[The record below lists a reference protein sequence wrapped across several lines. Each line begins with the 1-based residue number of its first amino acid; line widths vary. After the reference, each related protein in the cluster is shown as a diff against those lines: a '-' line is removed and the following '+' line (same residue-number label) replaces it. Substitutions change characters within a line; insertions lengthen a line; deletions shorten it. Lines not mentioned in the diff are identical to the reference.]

1 MSIFEGIFGK
11 SNTDKKKIES
21 IWKLLID
28 ENQLDAI
35 LKESNQKP
43 IIIFKHS
50 TRCGTSMMVK
60 NSFQSNYNL
69 GNTFTLYYL
78 DLIKYRNISNKI
90 ENLFNIS
97 HQSPQLII
105 IKNGKV
111 VAHSSHYEILN
122 MDLSVY

>member
-1 MSIFEGIFGK
+1 MSIFNDIFGK
-11 SNTDKKKIES
+11 TNTDKKKIES

-28 ENQLDAI
+28 EHQLDAI
-35 LKESNQKP
+35 LQESNQKP

-60 NSFQSNYNL
+60 NRFQSNYNL

-105 IKNGKV
+105 IKHGKV

>member
-1 MSIFEGIFGK
+1 MSIFKDIFGK
-11 SNTDKKKIES
+11 NNTDKKKIES

-35 LKESNQKP
+35 LQESNQKS

>member
-1 MSIFEGIFGK
+1 MSIFKDIFGK
-11 SNTDKKKIES
+11 TNTDKKKIES
-21 IWKLLID
+21 IWELLID

-35 LKESNQKP
+35 LQESNQKP

-60 NSFQSNYNL
+60 NRFQSNYNL

-105 IKNGKV
+105 IKHGKV
-111 VAHSSHYEILN
+111 IAYSSHYEILN

>member
-1 MSIFEGIFGK
+1 MSIFKDIFGK
-11 SNTDKKKIES
+11 TNTDKKKIES

-28 ENQLDAI
+28 DNQLDAI
-35 LKESNQKP
+35 LQESKQKP

-60 NSFQSNYNL
+60 NRFQSNYNL

-90 ENLFNIS
+90 ESLFNIS

-111 VAHSSHYEILN
+111 VAYSSHYEILN